1 MLKPIATN
9 PSYPLREQRQRLRKR
24 LSEDHFDVAII
35 GGGITGASIARD
47 AALRGYRVALV
58 EQSDFAFGTSSRSS
72 RLVHGG
78 LRYLEHGQIGLVF
91 ESVSERARLADLARH
106 LVRPLPFVFPVYRR
120 QGRRLWMVDSG
131 LWLYDALALFRN
143 FRTHET
149 LSPRGIT
156 DLLPGIHSSGLTG
169 GVLYYDYQTDDAR
182 LVLENIISARAA
194 GATILSYAQMQGFL
208 YDKGRVSG
216 LQVTDLIL
224 DESFTLRAR
233 AVVCAAGPW
242 TDPVMALSNS
252 SKHWLN
258 PTKGVHLVV
267 PRERLP
273 LDKALVMRHPQDKR
287 VHFALPYHERTVLGT
302 TDTFHEGDPATIQ
315 ATRED
320 VRYLLLSANAYFPGA
335 DLKEEDVISSWAGLR
350 PLLAQEDLDDPS
362 AVSREH
368 VIESRTDGVVVI
380 AGGKLTTYRRMAAEC
395 MEEVVTAIA
404 AGGGP
409 APKKTAPTH
418 KMPLPGAEGL
428 RTDSALDD
436 LAARLARRF
445 GNQETGRHLA
455 EVYGSRSQ
463 SIVELVNADP
473 TLASSVIEGLP
484 HVWAEILFSARHELI
499 CTLNDLMIRRTQ
511 LFYRDLDQGLGVAEE
526 IAERIAPILDWD
538 RAETDRQ
545 VEKYRLQVADN
556 RRWRS
561 EP

>member
-1 MLKPIATN
+1 MLRPIATN
-9 PSYPLREQRQRLRKR
+9 TTFQLTEQRRRLRTR
-24 LSEDHFDVAII
+24 LSEERFDLAII

-58 EQSDFAFGTSSRSS
+58 EQADFAFGTSSRSS

-106 LVRPLPFVFPVYRR
+106 IVRPLPFVFPVFRR

-149 LSPRGIT
+149 LSPRGVT
-156 DLLPGIHSSGLTG
+156 DHLPGIRSSGLTG

-194 GATILSYAQMQGFL
+194 GATILSYAQMTGFE
-208 YDKGRVSG
+208 YDGQRVSG
-216 LQVTDLIL
+216 LEVHDLID
-224 DESFTLRAR
+224 DESFTLSAR
-233 AVVCAAGPW
+233 TVVCAAGPW
-242 TDPVMALSNS
+242 TDPVMGLSKKT
-252 SKHWLN
+252 KHWLN

-267 PRERLP
+267 PRDKLP

-302 TDTFHEGDPATIQ
+302 TDTFHEGDPAKVR
-315 ATRED
+315 ATRDD
-320 VRYLLLSANAYFPGA
+320 VRYLLLSANDYFPGA
-335 DLKEEDVISSWAGLR
+335 NLQEEDVISSWAGLR

-368 VIESRTDGVVVI
+368 VIESRSDGVVVI

-418 KMPLPGAEGL
+418 RMPLPGAEGL

-445 GNQETGRHLA
+445 GSRETGQHLA

-463 SIVELVNADP
+463 SIVDLVNADP
-473 TLASSVIEGLP
+473 KLASCIIEGLP
-484 HVWAEILFSARHELI
+484 HVWAEILFSARHELV
-499 CTLNDLMIRRTQ
+499 CTLTDLMVRRTQ
-511 LFYRDLDQGLGVAEE
+511 LFYRDLDQGLGVAQE

-538 RAETDRQ
+538 AAETDRQ
-545 VEKYRLQVADN
+545 VEAYREEVADN
-556 RRWRS
+556 RHWRTES
-561 EP
+561 